1 MAIASPFYGA
11 MTGAPRGP
19 GVRRVGASPYVG
31 GPPVEEAAF
40 TPAPPTPV
48 APEPMMPPEDVFTPK
63 PKEDLPP
70 EQGFH
75 DMEEYMA
82 WEAGTGDR
90 TAATKAASDLRHEKW
105 DSERL
110 VREESERAKET
121 AKKAE
126 TAASLA
132 EFASKSYADSH
143 KGIAK
148 GLEGLDWKWV
158 LPSFADTGSSVSPED
173 YWGMSEEEWSRTHRS
188 GKPSVERISY
198 EGFAPESYETWKES
212 GRYPIDTW
220 PKEYSSLDWA
230 VPKPDYV
237 SPTGERYSAL
247 VDPYGT
253 GMYKTGPVGLEYE
266 EWATPSSGSAVLPD
280 ALTLSDSLKSKEA
293 ESFRLWRPE
302 IGIPSGAA
310 PPGGVKAW

>member
-1 MAIASPFYGA
+1 MSIYGA

-40 TPAPPTPV
+40 TPAPTPTPT
-48 APEPMMPPEDVFTPK
+48 PEPEIDFTPK
-63 PKEDLPP
+63 PREDLPP
-70 EQGFH
+70 EQGFL

-82 WEAGTGDR
+82 WEAGTDDR
-90 TAATKAASDLRHEKW
+90 AAEAKAASDLRHATWE
-105 DSERL
+105 SERL
-110 VREESERAKET
+110 ALEESKRAKE
-121 AKKAE
+121 AAEKAE
-126 TAASLA
+126 MDESLA
-132 EFASKSYADSH
+132 KLASTSYADWH
-143 KGIAK
+143 KGKAT

-158 LPSFADTGSSVSPED
+158 LPRWGDEGYPVSPED
-173 YWGMSEEEWSRTHRS
+173 YWGVSDEEEWRKTHRS

-198 EGFAPESYETWKES
+198 EGFAPDTYETWKES

-220 PKEYSSLDWA
+220 PKEYSSLGWA

-237 SPTGERYSAL
+237 SPTGERYSAS
-247 VDPYGT
+247 VDPLGT

-266 EWATPSSGSAVLPD
+266 EWATPSSGSAVLSD
-280 ALTLSDSLKSKEA
+280 ALTLSDALKSKEA
-293 ESFRLWRPE
+293 ESFRLWRPGG
-302 IGIPSGAA
+302 IGIPSGEA